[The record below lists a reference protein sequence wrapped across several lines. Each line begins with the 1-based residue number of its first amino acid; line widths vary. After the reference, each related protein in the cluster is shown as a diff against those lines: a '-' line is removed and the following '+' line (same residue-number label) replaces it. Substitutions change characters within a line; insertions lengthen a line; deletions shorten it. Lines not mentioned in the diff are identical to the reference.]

1 MKEKI
6 KNTDVFH
13 VWRLKRRRMTN
24 RVCRKLGVE
33 PPFSET
39 EMKELERR
47 YMQSLGDKE

>member
-13 VWRLKRRRMTN
+13 VWRLKRRQMTN
-24 RVCRKLGVE
+24 RVCRKIGVE

-47 YMQSLGDKE
+47 YMQTLEGEE